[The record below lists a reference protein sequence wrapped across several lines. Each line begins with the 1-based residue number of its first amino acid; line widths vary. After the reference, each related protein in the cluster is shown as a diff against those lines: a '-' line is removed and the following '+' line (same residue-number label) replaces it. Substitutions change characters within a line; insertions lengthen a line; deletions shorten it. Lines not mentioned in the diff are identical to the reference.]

1 MSNHWLWRPRS
12 CLTNFCPQHL
22 VNAWYI
28 VPIYVCWVDGWMD
41 KWILV
46 SSLRSLGTGHS
57 VSVLGLI
64 LQLRKP
70 TCVRIQLKFIRPRAM
85 QRICDLSVGVG
96 VQVCCRNF
104 QNEVSWRYIFTDF
117 ASVEKLKMKDK
128 EEGDCGRYA
137 KIQRDRVTG
146 QDRSRERD

>member
-1 MSNHWLWRPRS
+1 MNSCFFSKEPGYWSQCISSWLDPAI
-12 CLTNFCPQHL
+12 Q
-22 VNAWYI
+22 
-28 VPIYVCWVDGWMD
+28 
-41 KWILV
+41 
-46 SSLRSLGTGHS
+46 
-57 VSVLGLI
+57 
-64 LQLRKP
+64 KP

-137 KIQRDRVTG
+137 KIQRDRVT
-146 QDRSRERD
+146 E